1 MRQDSKSSLGVLIS
15 PIALTVGIS
24 DNPGHEVMP
33 VSATKESAPFPQIHP
48 IGSDMDD
55 AIRAHLDSL
64 TKPPGSLGVLEQAAL
79 QMARVARTTA
89 IADPP
94 AYLLTFAGDHG
105 ITAQGVAAYPSDV
118 TPQMVANIAA
128 GGAASSVFC
137 RQFGIEHQVIDVG
150 VAVEC
155 DYPGVVQRNVVR
167 GTRDSSAGPA
177 MTRDEASACIR
188 AGARTVE
195 ELPTSTFAL
204 LGIGEMGIGNSTVAA
219 LLACAFARISP
230 EDATGPG
237 TGVHGDQLIH
247 KRDVV
252 ARVLDLHRPDPADP
266 VAALA
271 AVGGAEFG
279 AMAGAML
286 AAAARGWI
294 VVVDGYI
301 SGAAALVAMAIDPA
315 LKDYLV
321 WSHMSTEPGAGAIL
335 TQLGVRPLL
344 ELDLRLGE
352 GTGAALAMPILKA
365 ALAMMREMATFASAG
380 VSGPGE

>member
-1 MRQDSKSSLGVLIS
+1 
-15 PIALTVGIS
+15 
-24 DNPGHEVMP
+24 
-33 VSATKESAPFPQIHP
+33 
-48 IGSDMDD
+48 MDD

-64 TKPPGSLGVLEQAAL
+64 TKPPGSLGVLEEAAL
-79 QMARVARTTA
+79 QMARVAGSTS

-128 GGAASSVFC
+128 GGAASAVFC
-137 RQFGIEHQVIDVG
+137 RQFGVEHRVIDVG

-155 DYPGVVQRNVVR
+155 DYPGVIQRNVVR

-177 MTRDEASACIR
+177 MTRDEATACIR
-188 AGARTVE
+188 AGAQTVE
-195 ELPTSTFAL
+195 ELPASPFAL

-219 LLACAFARISP
+219 LLACAFTGISP
-230 EDATGPG
+230 QDATGPG

-271 AVGGAEFG
+271 TVGGAEFG

-286 AAAARGWI
+286 AAAARGWM

-301 SGAAALVAMAIDPA
+301 SGAAALVAMAMDPA
-315 LKDYLV
+315 IKDYLI

-335 TQLGVRPLL
+335 AQLGVRPLL
-344 ELDLRLGE
+344 QLDLRLGE
-352 GTGAALAMPILKA
+352 GTGAALAVPILKA